1 MPELSNVP
9 DGQPLTYGRDDAR
22 FVADFGAGALGV
34 GPQTG
39 FRADEFFPV
48 LTPASEPDRGE
59 SDQPDVGPTWG

>member
-1 MPELSNVP
+1 MQEFNES
-9 DGQPLTYGRDDAR
+9 DGQPLVYTRDDAR

-48 LTPASEPDRGE
+48 LAPAAEPDRGK
-59 SDQPDVGPTWG
+59 SGQPDDSPLGA